1 VYSRVTCKEALNA
14 HEAEGDVV
22 MLITCAAVYG
32 ERFVA
37 YANEKSKKFS
47 EMPMMKPGKK
57 SGRSFW
63 GTPVA
68 RQVRLAN
75 GALVIK
81 KT

>member
-1 VYSRVTCKEALNA
+1 VPPRKQPSQRKCFSSYKLQDVYSRVTCKEALNA

-57 SGRSFW
+57 I
-63 GTPVA
+63 GT
-68 RQVRLAN
+68 
-75 GALVIK
+75 
-81 KT
+81 